1 MYNWIITKKEKVYLR
16 ELAKKQLEYSM
27 LPIMK
32 TREKQWYQHND
43 LKSDLPMI
51 TFETW
56 TCADDILPPS
66 QCQSEAAKKI
76 ETAIHMNI
84 INHELIDDDTVVPA
98 WYSIHWDP
106 KISLFGVEV
115 GKEYAK
121 DSAGR
126 NVGHVFNYVI
136 GDLKQDLPSLGD
148 TKYSV
153 NKESVLAW
161 KAFVEDIIGDI
172 LPVKLSM
179 ESIGICPTQ
188 DVVHLMGMENMMFAM
203 MDYPDEF
210 HLLMKRLTKDY
221 KGFLRW
227 IEKENLLLLNNGNT
241 RLNQGSYGF
250 THNLPGKALSSNQEI
265 TTKQLWGYMDS
276 QESVS
281 ISPAMYKEFLFPYYH
296 EIASEFGLFSYGC
309 CEPVD
314 PIWEDCVSKYPRL
327 RKVSIS
333 PWCDETYMGS
343 ALKGSDTIYHRKPS
357 PNFIGVGKELDE
369 EAYTEHILKTLKA
382 TKGCKLEFS
391 FRDIYTLE
399 GNKDKPRR
407 AIEILRQLIDK
418 ENR

>member
-1 MYNWIITKKEKVYLR
+1 MYSWSISKTEKDYLR

-27 LPIMK
+27 LEIMK
-32 TREKQWYQHND
+32 TRTERWYDHND
-43 LKSDLPMI
+43 LKSDIPMI

-56 TCADDILPPS
+56 TCAEDILPPS
-66 QCQSEAAKKI
+66 QCQSEAAKEI
-76 ETAIHMNI
+76 ETAIHMDI
-84 INHELIDDDTVVPA
+84 INHELINDDTVVPA
-98 WYSIHWDP
+98 WYSIDWDP

-115 GKEYAK
+115 GREYAK

-136 GDLKQDLPSLGD
+136 NDLKEDLGSLGD

-153 NKESVLAW
+153 DKERVLAW

-179 ESIGICPTQ
+179 GSIAICPTQ

-210 HLLMKRLTKDY
+210 HLFMKRLVTDY

-227 IEKENLLLLNNGNT
+227 MEKENLLLLNNGNT

-250 THNLPGKALSSNQEI
+250 THHLPGKILSSNQEI

-281 ISPAMYKEFLFPYYH
+281 ISPAMYEEFLFPYYH
-296 EIASEFGLFSYGC
+296 EIASEFGMFSYGC

-333 PWCDETYMGS
+333 PWCNEDYMGE
-343 ALKGSDTIYHRKPS
+343 ALKGSNIIYHRKPS
-357 PNFIGVGKELDE
+357 PNFIGIGKELDE
-369 EAYTEHILKTLKA
+369 EAYSEHIVKTLNA

-399 GNKDKPRR
+399 GNRDKPRR